1 MVGGR
6 PVVLSEAANECGWS
20 RRVRS
25 GDAQREARCD
35 AGSECGGE
43 SPATEPLSEAGGA
56 DCIGAAVCVRRALWC
71 GWSRRVRCGDEQR
84 EARCD
89 AGSEC
94 GGESPAT
101 EALSEAGGADCMW
114 P

>member
-35 AGSECGGE
+35 AGSESGGE
-43 SPATEPLSEAGGA
+43 
-56 DCIGAAVCVRRALWC
+56 
-71 GWSRRVRCGDEQR
+71 R
-84 EARCD
+84 EAI
-89 AGSEC
+89 E
-94 GGESPAT
+94 
-101 EALSEAGGADCMW
+101 LSI
-114 P
+114 

>member
-1 MVGGR
+1 VCALGAL
-6 PVVLSEAANECGWS
+6 VGWS

-25 GDAQREARCD
+25 
-35 AGSECGGE
+35 
-43 SPATEPLSEAGGA
+43 
-56 DCIGAAVCVRRALWC
+56 
-71 GWSRRVRCGDEQR
+71 GDEQR

-101 EALSEAGGADCMW
+101 EALSEAGGADCIGGL
-114 P
+114 